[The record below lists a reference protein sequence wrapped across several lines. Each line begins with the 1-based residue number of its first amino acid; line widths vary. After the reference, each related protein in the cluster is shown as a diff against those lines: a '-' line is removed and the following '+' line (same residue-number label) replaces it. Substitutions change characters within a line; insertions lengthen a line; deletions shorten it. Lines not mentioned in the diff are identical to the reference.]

1 MTKPKR
7 ILVTGGA
14 GFIGSHVADQLVATG
29 HDLAVVDNLSMGK
42 REYVPAAAQFYPYD
56 IKSPEIVELIRSWR
70 PQVILHFAAQMS
82 VQASVSNPVFDAQ
95 ENILG
100 SLNLLQAAAE
110 AKVEKFIFSST
121 GGAIYGDDAPL
132 PAREEDR
139 ARPEAPYG
147 IAKLAVEHYLHF
159 YQREH
164 GIIPIALRYANVF
177 GPRQNGMGE
186 AGVVAIFIEKFLAGQ
201 QPRINGDGL
210 QTRDFVFV
218 GDIVAANLLALDLPP
233 GRDVQHR
240 HRRRDGYSHHLS
252 QAPGTPGLSPG
263 AGAWPRQ
270 ARRTAPQRPGQH
282 PGPQGAGLAAPGEPV
297 RGPGANRGG
306 FPGGRGSIMGRINPD
321 ELWSA
326 SARQFIRSPLAKPRF
341 LLKADAD

>member
-1 MTKPKR
+1 MTEPKR

-14 GFIGSHVADQLVATG
+14 GFIASHVADQLVAAG
-29 HDLAVVDNLSMGK
+29 HDVAVVDNLSMGK

-56 IKSPEIVELIRSWR
+56 IKSPETVDFIRGWR
-70 PQVILHFAAQMS
+70 PQVIVHHAAQMS
-82 VQASVSNPVFDAQ
+82 VQVSVQDPIFDAR

-110 AKVEKFIFSST
+110 AKVEKVIFAST

-132 PAREEDR
+132 PARETDR

-159 YQREH
+159 FQRQH
-164 GIIPIALRYANVF
+164 GIIPIALRYANVY
-177 GPRQNGMGE
+177 GPRQNGRGE

-218 GDIVAANLLALDLPP
+218 GDIVAANLLALTYPQAGTFNIGTGKETDILTVYLQLQEFMGSPLGPVHDPAKP
-233 GRDVQHR
+233 GEQ
-240 HRRRDGYSHHLS
+240 RRSVLDSTLAQTELGW
-252 QAPGTPGLSPG
+252 Q
-263 AGAWPRQ
+263 PRVSLAQ
-270 ARRTAPQRPGQH
+270 
-282 PGPQGAGLAAPGEPV
+282 GLAQTAAAFRE
-297 RGPGANRGG
+297 AE
-306 FPGGRGSIMGRINPD
+306 GR
-321 ELWSA
+321 
-326 SARQFIRSPLAKPRF
+326 
-341 LLKADAD
+341 

>member
-14 GFIGSHVADQLVATG
+14 GFIGSHVADRLVATG

-56 IKSPEIVELIRSWR
+56 IKSPEASELIRGWR
-70 PQVILHFAAQMS
+70 PQVIVHLAAQMS
-82 VQASVSNPVFDAQ
+82 VQVSVSDPIFDAR

-100 SLNLLQAAAE
+100 SLNLLQAAA
-110 AKVEKFIFSST
+110 AAGVEKVIFSST

-218 GDIVAANLLALDLPP
+218 GDIVAANLLALTYP
-233 GRDVQHR
+233 Q
-240 HRRRDGYSHHLS
+240 
-252 QAPGTPGLSPG
+252 
-263 AGAWPRQ
+263 AGAFNIGTGQETDILTVYLKLQELLGSPLRPVHGPAKPGEQRRSVLDSTLAQRELGWQPRVSLSE
-270 ARRTAPQRPGQH
+270 
-282 PGPQGAGLAAPGEPV
+282 GLAQTVAAFREAGD
-297 RGPGANRGG
+297 R
-306 FPGGRGSIMGRINPD
+306 
-321 ELWSA
+321 
-326 SARQFIRSPLAKPRF
+326 
-341 LLKADAD
+341 

>member
-56 IKSPEIVELIRSWR
+56 IKSPETVELIRGWR
-70 PQVILHFAAQMS
+70 PQVIVHHAAQMS
-82 VQASVSNPVFDAQ
+82 VQVSVSDPIFDAR

-110 AKVEKFIFSST
+110 AKVEKVIFAST
-121 GGAIYGDDAPL
+121 GGAIYGDEAPL
-132 PAREEDR
+132 PARETDR

-186 AGVVAIFIEKFLAGQ
+186 AGVVAIFIEKFLAGE

-218 GDIVAANLLALDLPP
+218 ADIVAANLLALTYPQAGAFNIGTGQETDILTVYLQLQKLLGSPLGP
-233 GRDVQHR
+233 VHAPAKSGEQ
-240 HRRRDGYSHHLS
+240 RRSALDSTLARKELGWQPRVSLA
-252 QAPGTPGLSPG
+252 QGLAQTVAAFREAG
-263 AGAWPRQ
+263 AG
-270 ARRTAPQRPGQH
+270 
-282 PGPQGAGLAAPGEPV
+282 
-297 RGPGANRGG
+297 
-306 FPGGRGSIMGRINPD
+306 
-321 ELWSA
+321 
-326 SARQFIRSPLAKPRF
+326 
-341 LLKADAD
+341 